1 MKNYDTILKIIAFIF
16 ILHQTD
22 LYSQPFVDPIQL
34 RYMNAFR
41 NNNSEI
47 PSFSHLWVG
56 SELPIKLKNNT
67 YLLIS
72 PFYEQWQFESAN
84 NLEGIPTVQSI
95 CLPIGLIT
103 PIQKSKWSLS
113 IIPLIRSNGEKLFS
127 NNTFQYG
134 GVFFTTFEKKQNQ
147 KFRFGIYANKEFFG
161 WFIIPVLG
169 ADWQIDD
176 KNYIFG
182 LLPGRL
188 TYEHKWSEKLY
199 GGATFRAPMNS
210 YLLSNGNY
218 IRLDDNQT
226 SLYLDYYP
234 AKKLCVTLEPGYGI
248 FRKIRTGVDTHDYAS
263 EIDWGDGPFIK
274 LSAAYRIRL

>member
-1 MKNYDTILKIIAFIF
+1 MIRILIILTFIILSKNR
-16 ILHQTD
+16 

-34 RYMNAFR
+34 RYMEAFK

-47 PSFSHLWVG
+47 PSFSHFWVG
-56 SELPIKLKNNT
+56 SDLPIKLKNNT

-72 PFYEQWQFESAN
+72 PFYEQWQFESPN
-84 NLEGIPTVQSI
+84 NPEGYPTVQSI

-103 PIQKSKWSLS
+103 PLSKESKWSLS
-113 IIPLIRSNGEKLFS
+113 MIPLIRSNGEELFS
-127 NNTFQYG
+127 KNTFQYG
-134 GVFFTTFEKKQNQ
+134 GVFFTTFEKRQNQ
-147 KFRFGIYANKEFFG
+147 KFRFGIYVSKEFFG

-169 ADWQIDD
+169 ADWRIDE

-218 IRLDDNQT
+218 IRLDDNQI

-234 AKKLCVTLEPGYGI
+234 AKKLCVTLEPGYGV
-248 FRKIRTGVDTHDYAS
+248 FRKIRTGIDTHGYIS
-263 EIDWGDGPFIK
+263 ELNWGDGPFIK